1 MTHAFTDIKKR
12 TLVHQSCDCIM
23 SLLQVNLIRVLR
35 FRRRVGS
42 CGLWYR
48 GSRKEEF
55 AGDPEPVALGP
66 NWFTDVCVWGME

>member
-1 MTHAFTDIKKR
+1 
-12 TLVHQSCDCIM
+12 M
-23 SLLQVNLIRVLR
+23 SLLQVNLIRALR
-35 FRRRVGS
+35 FRRHVGS